1 MQVPELAPADAELRA
16 AESMWHGRYTRPR
29 RYRADD
35 LRVDAFGHSA
45 RHTRNAGVHGEDGLA
60 AQQHVQERELWDVPA
75 QNDQAYRERRRQQ
88 QSYWAPK
95 PGPEDRG
102 NDNCQGG
109 QSSL

>member
-29 RYRADD
+29 CYRADD

-60 AQQHVQERELWDVPA
+60 ALARDRTLGPRKDELIAVSREAREPA
-75 QNDQAYRERRRQQ
+75 GATTLDAACHGHGVRR
-88 QSYWAPK
+88 AA
-95 PGPEDRG
+95 E
-102 NDNCQGG
+102 
-109 QSSL
+109 